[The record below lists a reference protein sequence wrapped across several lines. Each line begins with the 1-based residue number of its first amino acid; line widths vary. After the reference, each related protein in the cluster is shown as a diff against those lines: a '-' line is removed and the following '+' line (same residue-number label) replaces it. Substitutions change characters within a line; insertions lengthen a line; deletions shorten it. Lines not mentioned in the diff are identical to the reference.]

1 MVAGVGL
8 FVAQGGR
15 RASLGWRAAA
25 TVRVQPAN
33 KKIKG
38 CLLNSPSKE
47 AISRCQAQSARAA
60 HFLVIDRIVMR

>member
-15 RASLGWRAAA
+15 RASLGWRAAG

-47 AISRCQAQSARAA
+47 AIRDAKLNRRVLRTFWS
-60 HFLVIDRIVMR
+60 LIELL